1 MADSTAGATQVFQF
15 TASEGDWEELIKQ
28 LNEFAKMVQT
38 NLRTDKLT
46 TKMFQWVPIKG
57 PVYRRDADLGMQFLR
72 KREFDAKSSVMMLLV
87 QPDSTNEKILKGFGA
102 VTAAKDANGD
112 SVAGGL
118 QP

>member
-1 MADSTAGATQVFQF
+1 MPDSTAGARRTFQF
-15 TASEGDWEELIKQ
+15 SATTVEGLREEL
-28 LNEFAKMVQT
+28 NDFAAMIQT
-38 NLRTDKLT
+38 NLQTDKLT
-46 TKMFQWVPIKG
+46 TKMFQWIPIKG

-72 KREFDAKSSVMMLLV
+72 KREFDSKSSVMMLLV